1 MLKKISK
8 VLLLCALVLVTGCTK
23 KEPVIE
29 LTDENIKA
37 ISVEVADAFVNSE
50 FKNIPQYLSKEAKE
64 EITLQN
70 LTQSWNKVTENLGSY
85 QTMKIDVHRLADR
98 DLGYVYMTFKSGT
111 VKLSLSFNQEMKIKG
126 MYLNYPSKIVE
137 AVNTDEY
144 TEQNVLVGV
153 DEMINGI
160 LTLPVGVDNP
170 PVAILVQGSGV
181 SNLNEEAYA
190 MKPFEDIAHGLAK
203 EGIATIRYDKRYYGY
218 PEWDGIREVSLNW
231 EYLYDFS
238 SVIHQLEDMPV
249 NHNQIYVI
257 GHSQG
262 GMLAPRLAY
271 DHPEVKGIISLAGTP
286 RGLEEVMKDQQY
298 NAVVA
303 QGSNEQMVQGVVDLA
318 DKVIAEIQS
327 LTKETATDKVVNSYP
342 LSYWY
347 ELNQSRP
354 YIFMNELKCDVLILQ
369 GESDFQVFYDKDYQE
384 WMKLTSGMDNVQMKS
399 YPGLSHF
406 FTPAINNTVEDYKT
420 PANVDEKVI
429 QDMASWILN
438 RKVEKGK

>member
-8 VLLLCALVLVTGCTK
+8 ALLLCALVLVAGCTK

-231 EYLYDFS
+231 EYLYDFA

>member
-8 VLLLCALVLVTGCTK
+8 LLLLCALVLVTGCTK

-64 EITLQN
+64 EITVQN

-98 DLGYVYMTFKSGT
+98 DLGYVYMTFKNGT

-160 LTLPVGVDNP
+160 LTLPVGVDSP

-231 EYLYDFS
+231 EYLYDFA

>member
-153 DEMINGI
+153 DE
-160 LTLPVGVDNP
+160 
-170 PVAILVQGSGV
+170 
-181 SNLNEEAYA
+181 
-190 MKPFEDIAHGLAK
+190 
-203 EGIATIRYDKRYYGY
+203 
-218 PEWDGIREVSLNW
+218 
-231 EYLYDFS
+231 
-238 SVIHQLEDMPV
+238 
-249 NHNQIYVI
+249 
-257 GHSQG
+257 
-262 GMLAPRLAY
+262 
-271 DHPEVKGIISLAGTP
+271 
-286 RGLEEVMKDQQY
+286 
-298 NAVVA
+298 
-303 QGSNEQMVQGVVDLA
+303 
-318 DKVIAEIQS
+318 
-327 LTKETATDKVVNSYP
+327 
-342 LSYWY
+342 
-347 ELNQSRP
+347 
-354 YIFMNELKCDVLILQ
+354 
-369 GESDFQVFYDKDYQE
+369 
-384 WMKLTSGMDNVQMKS
+384 
-399 YPGLSHF
+399 
-406 FTPAINNTVEDYKT
+406 
-420 PANVDEKVI
+420 
-429 QDMASWILN
+429 
-438 RKVEKGK
+438 

>member
-8 VLLLCALVLVTGCTK
+8 IIVVCALVLITGCANK
-23 KEPVIE
+23 KTVLE

-37 ISVEVADAFVNSE
+37 ISIEVADAFVNSE
-50 FKNIPQYLSKEAKE
+50 FKNIPQYLDKDLKSELTVEK
-64 EITLQN
+64 
-70 LTQSWNKVTENLGSY
+70 LTQGWNKVTENFGSY
-85 QTMKIDVHRLADR
+85 QTMEVDVHRLADR
-98 DLGYVYMTFKSGT
+98 DLGYVYLTFKNGV
-111 VKLSLSFNQEMKIKG
+111 VKLSLGFDQEMKIKS
-126 MYLNYPSKIVE
+126 MNLNYPSKIIE

-144 TEQNVLVGV
+144 TEQNILVGV

-170 PVAILVQGSGV
+170 PVAILVQGSGS

-203 EGIATIRYDKRYYGY
+203 EGIATIRYDKRYYSY
-218 PEWDGIREVSLNW
+218 PEWDGIREISLNW
-231 EYLYDFS
+231 EYYYDFA

-271 DHPEVKGIISLAGTP
+271 DHPEVKGIVSLAGTP

-298 NAVVA
+298 NAIVA
-303 QGSNEQMVQGVVDLA
+303 QGANEQMVQGVVDLA
-318 DKVIAEIQS
+318 DKVIAEVQS
-327 LTKETATDKVVNSYP
+327 LTKETATDKVVSNFP

-354 YIFMNELKCDVLILQ
+354 HIFMNELKCDVLILQ
-369 GESDFQVFYDKDYQE
+369 GESDFQVFYDSDYQE
-384 WMKLTSGMDNVQMKS
+384 WLKLTSGMDNVQTKS

-406 FTPAINNTVEDYKT
+406 FTPAINNTTEDYKT
-420 PANVDEKVI
+420 PANVDEQVI
-429 QDMASWILN
+429 QDMANWILN

>member
-231 EYLYDFS
+231 EYLYDFA

>member
-37 ISVEVADAFVNSE
+37 VSVEVADAFVNSE

-64 EITLQN
+64 EITIQN

-218 PEWDGIREVSLNW
+218 PEWDGIREISLNW
-231 EYLYDFS
+231 EYLYDFA

-298 NAVVA
+298 NAVIA

-369 GESDFQVFYDKDYQE
+369 GESDFQVFYNKDYQE